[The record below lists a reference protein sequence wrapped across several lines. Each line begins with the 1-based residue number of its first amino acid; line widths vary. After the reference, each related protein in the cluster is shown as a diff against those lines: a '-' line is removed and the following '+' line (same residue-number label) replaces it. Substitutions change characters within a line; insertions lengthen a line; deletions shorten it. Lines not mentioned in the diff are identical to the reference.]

1 MVERPHIAD
10 SVNSDWV
17 IMRIAVN
24 GKQFQIGD
32 SLRGHIDESIRQIS
46 EKYFSNPIDAT
57 VTMSRDGGKVRADI
71 SVHVGRRIL
80 IQGQAQNADAYASF
94 DAAAAKIDKRLRRFK
109 RRLRDHDHQAPAVDG
124 LEAQEVVFAAENEA
138 EDAPVVE
145 EDVEWQP
152 VVVAEMAT
160 QIDSMTVESAVMHM
174 ELSEAP
180 VLMFRNAAHGDINV
194 VFRRT
199 DGNIG
204 WIDPKSTS

>member
-1 MVERPHIAD
+1 MQ
-10 SVNSDWV
+10 
-17 IMRIAVN
+17 IAVN

-32 SLRGHIDESIRQIS
+32 SLRGHIDDSIRQIS
-46 EKYFSNPIDAT
+46 EKYFSNPIEAS
-57 VTMSRDGGKVRADI
+57 VTMSREGANVRADI

-80 IQGQAQNADAYASF
+80 IQGQAQNADAYGAF

-109 RRLRDHDHQAPAVDG
+109 RRLRDHDHQAPEIEGVD
-124 LEAQEVVFAAENEA
+124 AQEVVFAAELETPEDIAPEA
-138 EDAPVVE
+138 ESEA
-145 EDVEWQP
+145 EWQP

-160 QIDSMTVESAVMHM
+160 RINSLTVESAVMRL
-174 ELSEAP
+174 ELTEAP
-180 VLMFRNAAHGDINV
+180 VLMFRNAAHGEINV